1 MRPRGHDQHS
11 AGIIK
16 NMQLQVELD
25 AQTSRGEAAVSTS
38 RKRQSSKTRKV
49 TVRLSEALDERLQLA
64 TERPGVGK
72 SMMIED
78 ALDRFLD
85 HVPPIEDLVGE
96 RFDEMRVRFDR
107 LERNMQMMA
116 ETVSLHAR
124 YHLALM
130 PVLPQSRQHEASR
143 VYDRYSRGLMA
154 PSA

>member
-1 MRPRGHDQHS
+1 MAPRANWKGF
-11 AGIIK
+11 
-16 NMQLQVELD
+16 
-25 AQTSRGEAAVSTS
+25 
-38 RKRQSSKTRKV
+38 
-49 TVRLSEALDERLQLA
+49 
-64 TERPGVGK
+64 
-72 SMMIED
+72 
-78 ALDRFLD
+78 LDRFLD

-107 LERNMQMMA
+107 LERNIKMMA

>member
-16 NMQLQVELD
+16 NMQLQGELD
-25 AQTSRGEAAVSTS
+25 ARTSRGEAAVSTS

-49 TVRLSEALDERLQLA
+49 TVRLSEALHERLQLA

-116 ETVSLHAR
+116 ETVSLHGR

-130 PVLPQSRQHEASR
+130 PVLPESRQHVASR
-143 VYDRYSRGLMA
+143 VYARYSRGLMA

>member
-1 MRPRGHDQHS
+1 
-11 AGIIK
+11 
-16 NMQLQVELD
+16 MQLQGELD
-25 AQTSRGEAAVSTS
+25 PQTSRGEAAVSTS

-49 TVRLSEALDERLQLA
+49 TVRLSEALHERLQLA

-72 SMMIED
+72 SLMIED

-85 HVPPIEDLVGE
+85 HIPPIQDLVGE

-130 PVLPQSRQHEASR
+130 SVLQQSRQHEASR

>member
-1 MRPRGHDQHS
+1 MRRGPDQHW
-11 AGIIK
+11 AEVIK
-16 NMQLQVELD
+16 NMQLQRELD

-38 RKRQSSKTRKV
+38 RKGQSSKTRKV
-49 TVRLSEALDERLQLA
+49 TVRLSEALHERLQLA

-78 ALDRFLD
+78 ALDRFSD

-96 RFDEMRVRFDR
+96 RFDEMPVRFDR
-107 LERNMQMMA
+107 PERNMHMMA
-116 ETVSLHAR
+116 ETASLHAR

-130 PVLPQSRQHEASR
+130 PVLSQSRQHEASR